1 MYHRF
6 NEKKYPSTNI
16 QIEIFK
22 KQIEIIKKNNFEFNN
37 PVEFDLKFFS
47 PKSEKKILITIDD
60 AFSSFYQNA
69 WPYLKENKI
78 FIVMLSRFMWEDLE
92 KGVFRNYKRIKSVLK
107 FNFIERVLAKNI
119 DQQQK
124 NRNLE
129 LLAIKSNYNQNN
141 LYDTSLI
148 FSGNNIILL
157 KSEEIDVMLDDQEYF
172 WEVKHSPKH
181 RI

>member
-1 MYHRF
+1 MIKGINRL
-6 NEKKYPSTNI
+6 KLIGKNI
-16 QIEIFK
+16 E
-22 KQIEIIKKNNFEFNN
+22 
-37 PVEFDLKFFS
+37 DLKTIS
-47 PKSEKKILITIDD
+47 AYSQDSIVKIKDIV
-60 AFSSFYQNA
+60 
-69 WPYLKENKI
+69 YLKENKI

-107 FNFIERVLAKNI
+107 FNFIEIILAKNI
-119 DQQQK
+119 NQQQK

-141 LYDTSLI
+141 LYDISLI

-181 RI
+181 KI

>member
-1 MYHRF
+1 MIKGINRL
-6 NEKKYPSTNI
+6 KLIGKNI
-16 QIEIFK
+16 E
-22 KQIEIIKKNNFEFNN
+22 
-37 PVEFDLKFFS
+37 DLKTIS
-47 PKSEKKILITIDD
+47 AYSQDSIVKIKDIV
-60 AFSSFYQNA
+60 
-69 WPYLKENKI
+69 YLKENKI

-107 FNFIERVLAKNI
+107 FNFIESVLAKNI
-119 DQQQK
+119 NQQQK

>member
-1 MYHRF
+1 MTKDINRL
-6 NEKKYPSTNI
+6 KLIGKNI
-16 QIEIFK
+16 E
-22 KQIEIIKKNNFEFNN
+22 
-37 PVEFDLKFFS
+37 DLKTIS
-47 PKSEKKILITIDD
+47 AYCQDSIVKIKDLI
-60 AFSSFYQNA
+60 
-69 WPYLKENKI
+69 YLKENKI
-78 FIVMLSRFMWEDLE
+78 FIMMLSRFMWEDIE

-141 LYDTSLI
+141 LYNINLI
-148 FSGNNIILL
+148 FSGNGIVLL
-157 KSEEIDVMLDDQEYF
+157 KSEETDVMLDDQEYF

-181 RI
+181 KI

>member
-1 MYHRF
+1 MIKGINRL
-6 NEKKYPSTNI
+6 KLIGKNI
-16 QIEIFK
+16 E
-22 KQIEIIKKNNFEFNN
+22 
-37 PVEFDLKFFS
+37 DLKTIS
-47 PKSEKKILITIDD
+47 AYTQDSIVKIKDIV
-60 AFSSFYQNA
+60 
-69 WPYLKENKI
+69 YLKENKI

-107 FNFIERVLAKNI
+107 FNFIENVLAKNI
-119 DQQQK
+119 NQQQK

-141 LYDTSLI
+141 LYDTNLI

-181 RI
+181 KI

>member
-1 MYHRF
+1 VIKDINRL
-6 NEKKYPSTNI
+6 KLIGKNI
-16 QIEIFK
+16 E
-22 KQIEIIKKNNFEFNN
+22 
-37 PVEFDLKFFS
+37 DLKTIS
-47 PKSEKKILITIDD
+47 AYSQDSIVKIKDIV
-60 AFSSFYQNA
+60 
-69 WPYLKENKI
+69 YLKENKI

-107 FNFIERVLAKNI
+107 FNFVENVLAKNI
-119 DQQQK
+119 NQQQK

>member
-1 MYHRF
+1 MIKGINRL
-6 NEKKYPSTNI
+6 KLIGKNI
-16 QIEIFK
+16 E
-22 KQIEIIKKNNFEFNN
+22 
-37 PVEFDLKFFS
+37 DLKTIS
-47 PKSEKKILITIDD
+47 AYTQDSIVKIKDIV
-60 AFSSFYQNA
+60 
-69 WPYLKENKI
+69 YLKENKI

-92 KGVFRNYKRIKSVLK
+92 KGVFRNYKRIKSILK
-107 FNFIERVLAKNI
+107 FNFIENVLAKNI
-119 DQQQK
+119 NQQQK

>member
-1 MYHRF
+1 MIKGINRL
-6 NEKKYPSTNI
+6 KLIGKNI
-16 QIEIFK
+16 E
-22 KQIEIIKKNNFEFNN
+22 
-37 PVEFDLKFFS
+37 DLKTIS
-47 PKSEKKILITIDD
+47 AYSQDSIVKIKDIV
-60 AFSSFYQNA
+60 
-69 WPYLKENKI
+69 YLKENKI
-78 FIVMLSRFMWEDLE
+78 FIAMLSRFMWEDLE

-107 FNFIERVLAKNI
+107 FNFIENVLAKNI
-119 DQQQK
+119 NQQQK

-141 LYDTSLI
+141 LYDISLI

-181 RI
+181 KI

>member
-1 MYHRF
+1 MIKDINRL
-6 NEKKYPSTNI
+6 KLIGKNI
-16 QIEIFK
+16 E
-22 KQIEIIKKNNFEFNN
+22 
-37 PVEFDLKFFS
+37 DLKTIS
-47 PKSEKKILITIDD
+47 AYSQDSIVKIKDIV
-60 AFSSFYQNA
+60 
-69 WPYLKENKI
+69 YLKENKI

-107 FNFIERVLAKNI
+107 FNFIEKVLAKNI
-119 DQQQK
+119 NQQQK

>member
-1 MYHRF
+1 MI
-6 NEKKYPSTNI
+6 KGTNRLKLI
-16 QIEIFK
+16 GKNIE
-22 KQIEIIKKNNFEFNN
+22 
-37 PVEFDLKFFS
+37 DLKTIS
-47 PKSEKKILITIDD
+47 AYSQDSIVKIKDIV
-60 AFSSFYQNA
+60 
-69 WPYLKENKI
+69 YLKENKI

-107 FNFIERVLAKNI
+107 FNFIENVLAKNI
-119 DQQQK
+119 NQQQK
-124 NRNLE
+124 DRNLE
-129 LLAIKSNYNQNN
+129 LLAIKSNHNQNN

>member
-1 MYHRF
+1 MT
-6 NEKKYPSTNI
+6 EDTNRLKLI
-16 QIEIFK
+16 GKNIEDLKIISAYC
-22 KQIEIIKKNNFEFNN
+22 QDSIIKIKNL
-37 PVEFDLKFFS
+37 V
-47 PKSEKKILITIDD
+47 
-60 AFSSFYQNA
+60 
-69 WPYLKENKI
+69 YLKENKI
-78 FIVMLSRFMWEDLE
+78 FIMMLSRFMWEDIE
-92 KGVFRNYKRIKSVLK
+92 KGVFRKYKRIKSILK
-107 FNFIERVLAKNI
+107 FDFIESVLAKNI
-119 DQQQK
+119 NQQQK

-129 LLAIKSNYNQNN
+129 LLAIKSNHNQNN

>member
-1 MYHRF
+1 MIKGINRL
-6 NEKKYPSTNI
+6 KLIGKNI
-16 QIEIFK
+16 E
-22 KQIEIIKKNNFEFNN
+22 
-37 PVEFDLKFFS
+37 DLKTIS
-47 PKSEKKILITIDD
+47 AYSQDSIVKIKDIV
-60 AFSSFYQNA
+60 
-69 WPYLKENKI
+69 YLKENKI

-107 FNFIERVLAKNI
+107 FNFIENVLAKNI
-119 DQQQK
+119 NQQQK

-129 LLAIKSNYNQNN
+129 LLAIKSDYNQNN

>member
-1 MYHRF
+1 MIKGINRL
-6 NEKKYPSTNI
+6 KLIGKNI
-16 QIEIFK
+16 E
-22 KQIEIIKKNNFEFNN
+22 
-37 PVEFDLKFFS
+37 DLKTIS
-47 PKSEKKILITIDD
+47 AYSQDSIVKIKDIV
-60 AFSSFYQNA
+60 
-69 WPYLKENKI
+69 YLKENKI

-107 FNFIERVLAKNI
+107 FNFIENVLAKNI
-119 DQQQK
+119 NQQQK

-141 LYDTSLI
+141 LYDTNLI

-157 KSEEIDVMLDDQEYF
+157 KSEEIDVMLDDQEYS

-181 RI
+181 EI

>member
-1 MYHRF
+1 MTKDI
-6 NEKKYPSTNI
+6 NQLKLIGKNI
-16 QIEIFK
+16 E
-22 KQIEIIKKNNFEFNN
+22 
-37 PVEFDLKFFS
+37 DLKTIS
-47 PKSEKKILITIDD
+47 AYCQDSIVKIKDLV
-60 AFSSFYQNA
+60 
-69 WPYLKENKI
+69 YLKENKI
-78 FIVMLSRFMWEDLE
+78 FIMMLSRFMWEDIE

-107 FNFIERVLAKNI
+107 FNFIENVLAKNI
-119 DQQQK
+119 NQQQK

-141 LYDTSLI
+141 LYDTNLI

>member
-1 MYHRF
+1 MIKGINRL
-6 NEKKYPSTNI
+6 KLIGKNI
-16 QIEIFK
+16 E
-22 KQIEIIKKNNFEFNN
+22 
-37 PVEFDLKFFS
+37 DLKTIS
-47 PKSEKKILITIDD
+47 AYSQDSIVKIKDIV
-60 AFSSFYQNA
+60 
-69 WPYLKENKI
+69 YLKENKI

-107 FNFIERVLAKNI
+107 FNFIENVLAKNI
-119 DQQQK
+119 NQQQK

-157 KSEEIDVMLDDQEYF
+157 KSEEIDVMLDDQEHF

>member
-1 MYHRF
+1 MIKGINRL
-6 NEKKYPSTNI
+6 KLIGKNI
-16 QIEIFK
+16 E
-22 KQIEIIKKNNFEFNN
+22 
-37 PVEFDLKFFS
+37 DLKTIS
-47 PKSEKKILITIDD
+47 AYSQDSIVKIKDIV
-60 AFSSFYQNA
+60 
-69 WPYLKENKI
+69 YLKENKI

-107 FNFIERVLAKNI
+107 FNFIESVLAKNI
-119 DQQQK
+119 NQQQK

-141 LYDTSLI
+141 LYDINLI
-148 FSGNNIILL
+148 FSGNSIILL

-181 RI
+181 KI

>member
-1 MYHRF
+1 MIKGINRL
-6 NEKKYPSTNI
+6 KLIGKNI
-16 QIEIFK
+16 E
-22 KQIEIIKKNNFEFNN
+22 
-37 PVEFDLKFFS
+37 DLKTIS
-47 PKSEKKILITIDD
+47 ACSQDSIVKIKDIV
-60 AFSSFYQNA
+60 
-69 WPYLKENKI
+69 YLKENKI

-107 FNFIERVLAKNI
+107 FNFIENVLAKNI
-119 DQQQK
+119 NQQQK

-141 LYDTSLI
+141 LYDTRLI

-181 RI
+181 GI